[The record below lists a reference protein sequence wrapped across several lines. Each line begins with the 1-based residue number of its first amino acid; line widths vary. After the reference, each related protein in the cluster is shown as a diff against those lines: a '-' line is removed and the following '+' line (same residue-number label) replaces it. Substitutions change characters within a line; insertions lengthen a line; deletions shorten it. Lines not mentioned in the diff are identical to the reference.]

1 VEAWID
7 LAGSRLRSSTPALR
21 LHAGFTLVEL
31 MLAIA
36 ILAVLVAIAVPS
48 YRGYSERIKV
58 QRAETDILLLSAV
71 IDMYERD
78 NREYP
83 INLAVTG
90 NAGMRDPW
98 GRPYQYLRLSPL
110 DPGSAGA
117 RRKDKNLVPINSDY
131 DLYSLGA
138 DGDSQ
143 APLTVGVSRDDV
155 VRANNGRYVGL
166 ASDY

>member
-1 VEAWID
+1 VP
-7 LAGSRLRSSTPALR
+7 LVC
-21 LHAGFTLVEL
+21 AGFTLVEL

-48 YRGYSERIKV
+48 YQSYSERIKI
-58 QRAETDILLLSAV
+58 QRAETDILLLSAA

-83 INLAVTG
+83 SNLAVTG
-90 NAGMRDPW
+90 NAGMLDPW
-98 GRPYQYLRLSPL
+98 GRPYKYLRLSPL
-110 DPGSAGA
+110 DGSASGL

-131 DLYSLGA
+131 DLYSLGK
-138 DGDSQ
+138 DGASLP
-143 APLTVGVSRDDV
+143 PLTTPVSRDDI
-155 VRANNGRYVGL
+155 VRANNGRFVGL